1 MPRYFV
7 SLTGPLLGLYLD
19 VDAPSEDHLRLAMH
33 HSKLKELWCAIY
45 NPEAFESYGAFTL
58 HKVRFDRLPFDH
70 HDYEQDLREYGV
82 E

>member
-7 SLTGPLLGLYLD
+7 SLTGPLLG
-19 VDAPSEDHLRLAMH
+19 
-33 HSKLKELWCAIY
+33 LWCAIY

-58 HKVRFDRLPFDH
+58 HKVRLDRLPFDYE
-70 HDYEQDLREYGV
+70 DYEHDLREHGV